1 MHVSCFRLN
10 RFRFSLKRFREIFH
24 KKASRMA
31 VCKQSLVFLRVTK
44 KQMSTQPKLTRFN
57 QNVLSKYQIYNS
69 IFMTLPFDSI
79 TKTGVLLPLFHE
91 TCQKGFENGD
101 NPTKIVTDFFH
112 KYQARRSSESQIS
125 LLFRFIQYIER
136 QVVLFDAIE
145 DAAFPIVNNM
155 DGIGTLRSL
164 KESAT
169 STNKK
174 EQLKQ
179 YLEEFKV
186 RIVLTAHPTQFYPG
200 SVLGIITDLSKA
212 IKKNNLLE
220 INDLLAQLGK
230 TPFFKH
236 KKPTPYDEAVSL
248 IWYLENVFYK
258 SFGSVYDYIQQNI
271 FDGKPIAND
280 IINIGFWPGGD
291 RDGNPFVTSETTL
304 KVARRLK
311 ETILKNY
318 YKDIRSLKR
327 KLTFTGV
334 EDRISGIEKQL
345 YDAVLDPSAISYA
358 SFDTFVSELKSIKE
372 IVIAEHQSLYV
383 NELNSL
389 LNKIHLFGFHFAML
403 DIRQDSRAHDS
414 VFSTMVEG
422 LIENGSEIFPKNYN
436 SLSEK
441 EQIAILSKVEG
452 AVDISLFQDEE
463 VLKTLETIKAIKTI
477 QESNGERAANRYI
490 ISNNQTALNVMQLF
504 AMLKLIAFQE
514 KMTVDIGP
522 LFETITDLENAHL
535 VMEELYT
542 NPTYSAHLKQRG
554 NKQTIMLGFSDGTKD
569 GGYLM
574 ANWAIFKAKEK
585 LTEVSRKY
593 DVTVIFFDGRGGPP
607 ARGGGKT
614 HQFYASL
621 GPTIED
627 KEVQLTIQGQTISSN
642 FGTLDSSQYNL
653 EQLISSGIANRL
665 NETNLSMS
673 KASLEVMDSLA
684 TISYET
690 YAAFKSHPM
699 FLPYLERMSTLKYY
713 AKTNIGSRPS
723 KRGKSDTL
731 VFSDLRAIPF
741 VGSWSQ
747 LKQNVPGFFGVG
759 TALKHFE
766 DKGQFDKVVS
776 LYSESSFFKTLIENS
791 MMSLSK
797 SFFDLTKYMAE
808 DAEFGS
814 FWNII
819 YTEYKTTKRLLLKL
833 TGYSVLMENEQAGKA
848 SIDVR
853 ESIVLPLLTIQQF
866 ALKKI
871 QELEK
876 APVRD
881 EEQIKIY
888 EKIVTRSLFG
898 NINASRN
905 SA

>member
-1 MHVSCFRLN
+1 
-10 RFRFSLKRFREIFH
+10 
-24 KKASRMA
+24 
-31 VCKQSLVFLRVTK
+31 
-44 KQMSTQPKLTRFN
+44 MSTQPKLTRFN
-57 QNVLSKYQIYNS
+57 QNVLAKYQIYNS

-91 TCQKGFENGD
+91 TCKKGFANKED
-101 NPTKIVTDFFH
+101 PTTIVETFFK
-112 KYQARRSSESQIS
+112 KYQGSRSAKSQID

-145 DAAFPIVNNM
+145 DAAFPLVNNM

-164 KESAT
+164 KESA
-169 STNKK
+169 SADNKM
-174 EQLKQ
+174 ETLKK

-200 SVLGIITDLSKA
+200 SVLGIITDLTEA
-212 IKKNNLLE
+212 IRENDLLR

-236 KKPTPYDEAVSL
+236 EKPTPYDEAVSL

-258 SFGSVYDYIQQNI
+258 SFGKIYDYIQQNI
-271 FDGKPIAND
+271 FDAKQIDND

-291 RDGNPFVTSETTL
+291 RDGNPFVTPEITL
-304 KVARRLK
+304 KVANRLRA
-311 ETILKNY
+311 TIIKNY
-318 YKDIRSLKR
+318 YRDIRKLKR
-327 KLTFTGV
+327 KLSFQGV
-334 EDRISGIEKQL
+334 EDRITTLEHELYNIITHEKSNL
-345 YDAVLDPSAISYA
+345 TLEH
-358 SFDTFVSELKSIKE
+358 FTSELKDIKQF
-372 IVIAEHQSLYV
+372 IIDKHQSLYV
-383 NELNSL
+383 DEVNSL
-389 LNKIHLFGFHFAML
+389 LNKIHLFGFHFANL
-403 DIRQDSRAHDS
+403 DIRQDSRKHNQFFNDLVQA
-414 VFSTMVEG
+414 
-422 LIENGSEIFPKNYN
+422 LIENGSTIFPKNYFD
-436 SLSEK
+436 LSEK
-441 EQIAILSKVEG
+441 EQIEILSKAKG
-452 AVDISLFQDEE
+452 KVDLSIIKDEE
-463 VLKTLETIKAIKTI
+463 TLKALNTMKAIKTI
-477 QESNGERAANRYI
+477 QESNGEKAANRYI
-490 ISNNQTALNVMQLF
+490 ISNNQTTLNVMQLF
-504 AMLKLIAFQE
+504 AMLKIVAFQE
-514 KMTVDIGP
+514 VLTVDIGP
-522 LFETITDLENAHL
+522 LFETITDLENAPA

-542 NPTYSAHLKQRG
+542 NPEYAAHLKTRG

-574 ANWAIFKAKEK
+574 ANWAIYKAKEN
-585 LTEVSRKY
+585 LTKISRKY

-614 HQFYASL
+614 HNFYASL

-653 EQLISSGIANRL
+653 EQLISSGIYNSMSDVD
-665 NETNLSMS
+665 LSM
-673 KASLEVMDSLA
+673 LPENRVVMDDIAKLSFDA
-684 TISYET
+684 YSSFKAHPKFISY
-690 YAAFKSHPM
+690 
-699 FLPYLERMSTLKYY
+699 LENMSTLKYY

-723 KRGKSDTL
+723 KRGKAEGL
-731 VFSDLRAIPF
+731 VFEDLRAIPF

-759 TALKHFE
+759 TALKYYE
-766 DKGQFDKVVS
+766 DIGEFNKVQH
-776 LYSESSFFKTLIENS
+776 LFKTSSFFKTLIENS

-808 DAEFGS
+808 DPEYGA
-814 FWNII
+814 FWKII
-819 YTEYKTTKRLLLKL
+819 YNEYETSKRLILKL
-833 TGYSVLMENEQAGKA
+833 TGYNELMQEEPAGKA
-848 SIDVR
+848 SIAVR

-876 APVRD
+876 AKVRD
-881 EEQIKIY
+881 EEQIKIF

>member
-1 MHVSCFRLN
+1 
-10 RFRFSLKRFREIFH
+10 
-24 KKASRMA
+24 
-31 VCKQSLVFLRVTK
+31 
-44 KQMSTQPKLTRFN
+44 MSTQPKLTRFK
-57 QNVLSKYQIYNS
+57 QNVMSKYQIYNG
-69 IFMTLPFDSI
+69 IFMTLPFDAV

-91 TCQKGFENGD
+91 TCEKGFKAGD
-101 NPTKIVTDFFH
+101 DPKTIVETFFK
-112 KYQARRSSESQIS
+112 KYQSRRSKESQIN

-169 STNKK
+169 SENKL
-174 EQLKQ
+174 EELKQ

-200 SVLGIITDLSKA
+200 SVLGIITDLTKA
-212 IKKNNLLE
+212 IKNNDLLA

-248 IWYLENVFYK
+248 IWYLENVFYY
-258 SFGSVYDYIQQNI
+258 SFGSIYDYIQQNI
-271 FDGKPIAND
+271 FEGRQIDNN

-291 RDGNPFVTSETTL
+291 RDGNPFVTPEITL
-304 KVARRLK
+304 KVANRLR
-311 ETILKNY
+311 ETVLKNY
-318 YKDIRSLKR
+318 YRDIRKLRR
-327 KLTFTGV
+327 KLTFKGV
-334 EDRISGIEKQL
+334 EERLSKLEILVYNSFISSGKSEITL
-345 YDAVLDPSAISYA
+345 TYFI
-358 SFDTFVSELKSIKE
+358 SELTEIKA
-372 IVIAEHQSLYV
+372 IVIKEHQSLY
-383 NELNSL
+383 LDQINSL
-389 LNKIHLFGFHFAML
+389 LNKIHLFGFHFGAL
-403 DIRQDSRAHDS
+403 DIRQDSRAHAS
-414 VFSTMVEG
+414 VFNTMVDKV
-422 LIENGSEIFPKNYN
+422 IASGSSVFPSNYHE
-436 SLSEK
+436 LSDT
-441 EQIAILSKVEG
+441 EQVKVLSKVKG
-452 AVDISLFQDEE
+452 SVDLSLFSDET
-463 VLKTLETIKAIKTI
+463 VLKTLNTMKAIKTI
-477 QESNGERAANRYI
+477 QQSNGEKAANRYI
-490 ISNNQTALNVMQLF
+490 ISNNQSTLHVMQLF
-504 AMLKLIAFQE
+504 AMLKLVAFE
-514 KMTVDIGP
+514 DELTVDIGP
-522 LFETITDLENAHL
+522 LFETITDLKNAPA
-535 VMEELYT
+535 VMEALYT
-542 NPTYSAHLKQRG
+542 NPEYAKHLKKRD

-574 ANWAIFKAKEK
+574 ANWAIFKAKER
-585 LTEVSRKY
+585 LTEISRHY
-593 DVTVIFFDGRGGPP
+593 GVTVIFFDGRGGPP

-653 EQLISSGIANRL
+653 EQLISSGILNRL
-665 NETNLSMS
+665 NATNTAMLKENTKVMDDLANLSF
-673 KASLEVMDSLA
+673 KAYSD
-684 TISYET
+684 
-690 YAAFKSHPM
+690 FKNHPM
-699 FLPYLERMSTLKYY
+699 FVPYLERMSTLKYY

-723 KRGKSDTL
+723 KRGKSDKL
-731 VFSDLRAIPF
+731 IFEDLRAIPF

-759 TALKHFE
+759 TALKYYE
-766 DKGQFDKVVS
+766 DKGEFDKVIQ
-776 LYSESSFFKTLIENS
+776 LYKSSSFFKTLIENS

-808 DAEFGS
+808 DKEFGE
-814 FWNII
+814 FWAII
-819 YTEYKTTKRLLLKL
+819 HTEYETSKRLLLKL
-833 TGYSVLMENEQAGKA
+833 SGSKVLMEEEPAGKA

-853 ESIVLPLLTIQQF
+853 ESIVLPLLTIQQY
-866 ALKKI
+866 ALKKL

-876 APVRD
+876 AEVRD
-881 EEQIKIY
+881 TEQIAVF
-888 EKIVTRSLFG
+888 ENIVTRSLFG